1 MALDGFNVVCLEPG
15 ADNPKKHAPVPA
27 PEPPEGFVDNTVYR
41 YRIDSEGDVNMDFE
55 RAINIAIACVMASHM
70 ENKDKRETIE
80 KLRELEDKL
89 EEFRDDGWLDE

>member
-1 MALDGFNVVCLEPG
+1 VSITGES
-15 ADNPKKHAPVPA
+15 NPAF
-27 PEPPEGFVDNTVYR
+27 FVRGVLSYTVQR
-41 YRIDSEGDVNMDFE
+41 LSEGDVNMDFE

>member
-1 MALDGFNVVCLEPG
+1 
-15 ADNPKKHAPVPA
+15 
-27 PEPPEGFVDNTVYR
+27 
-41 YRIDSEGDVNMDFE
+41 
-55 RAINIAIACVMASHM
+55 MASHM

>member
-1 MALDGFNVVCLEPG
+1 
-15 ADNPKKHAPVPA
+15 
-27 PEPPEGFVDNTVYR
+27 
-41 YRIDSEGDVNMDFE
+41 MDFE

>member
-1 MALDGFNVVCLEPG
+1 
-15 ADNPKKHAPVPA
+15 
-27 PEPPEGFVDNTVYR
+27 
-41 YRIDSEGDVNMDFE
+41 MDFE

-89 EEFRDDGWLDE
+89 EEFRDDGWLDEQGEINSHSKEIPPAKAGSVIYAKE

>member
-1 MALDGFNVVCLEPG
+1 
-15 ADNPKKHAPVPA
+15 
-27 PEPPEGFVDNTVYR
+27 
-41 YRIDSEGDVNMDFE
+41 
-55 RAINIAIACVMASHM
+55 M